1 MISLKTPC
9 KNCELRTVGCHG
21 KCVSYIMYKGKMDK
35 QAKERKSQCDVV
47 AYIGNNI
54 KHIRNRIGKCKYV
67 LRSNYSE

>member
-1 MISLKTPC
+1 
-9 KNCELRTVGCHG
+9 
-21 KCVSYIMYKGKMDK
+21 MYKARMDK